1 MGRLGMYDSPA
12 VPSVQTLPALQGSPT
27 WGPMLLSA
35 PHIMEETLHTLPVGL
50 LVLAC
55 NHRAIVK
62 PAQTLEPSGVVGW
75 CTVSKKELM
84 FSVLGRGHGMGT

>member
-1 MGRLGMYDSPA
+1 MYDSPA

-50 LVLAC
+50 LVQGHCEASP
-55 NHRAIVK
+55 NSRA
-62 PAQTLEPSGVVGW
+62 QWGCGVVY
-75 CTVSKKELM
+75 SL
-84 FSVLGRGHGMGT
+84 